1 MKCCSFFGYSKR
13 EQAPMGKRSGE
24 KKKKK
29 SGEKKKSK
37 KRSRK
42 VHYESESES
51 ESVDDTTEEEDERK
65 PKQPQVM
72 PVAEKRIMPGALTKQ
87 PEQPA
92 WFKQMLFEEERPD
105 LTSKSGKSDL
115 ANEEVEL
122 LDTFMRGR
130 EDMMPGDLV
139 ISNDNLDEESR
150 EYSRYE
156 VLTKYNE
163 GRYAAIYI
171 VAKQTCTDFNDTA
184 P

>member
-1 MKCCSFFGYSKR
+1 
-13 EQAPMGKRSGE
+13 
-24 KKKKK
+24 
-29 SGEKKKSK
+29 
-37 KRSRK
+37 
-42 VHYESESES
+42 
-51 ESVDDTTEEEDERK
+51 
-65 PKQPQVM
+65 
-72 PVAEKRIMPGALTKQ
+72 MPGALTKQ

-130 EDMMPGDLV
+130 EEMMPGDLV

-171 VAKQTCTDFNDTA
+171 VAKQTCTDNEEVLDKCLYAMKVGLRKESENTVLRFKRELSVLRELKNAGVHHTPLLLDSGRVCDRYYIGKTVQVKL
-184 P
+184 